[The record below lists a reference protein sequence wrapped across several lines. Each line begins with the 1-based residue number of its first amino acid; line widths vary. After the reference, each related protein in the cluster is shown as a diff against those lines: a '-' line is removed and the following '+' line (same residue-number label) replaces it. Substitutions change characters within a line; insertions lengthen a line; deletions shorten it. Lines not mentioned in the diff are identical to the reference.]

1 MSEAGHAPGT
11 AGPGGQPADRVAP
24 PLGAIPGRPRLAGV
38 WRLALLAAG
47 LAAAGL
53 LLREIGLSPGTGE
66 MDALLRGHGA
76 WAPLLFVLAAAA
88 ATAVGLPRQVVAFL
102 GGYGFGVLAGMA
114 LAMAGQMLGAAAS
127 FGWARAIARP
137 WAERRL
143 AGRFGPKLRPLVA
156 ILRQNPFGAALA
168 LRLMPVGNNLALN
181 LLAGMSGIA
190 ALPFLAATALGYVPQ
205 TLIFALLGKGVR
217 VDGAWQIGI
226 AAAMFA
232 GSVALGVW
240 LWRRHR
246 AARALDADQD
256 G

>member
-1 MSEAGHAPGT
+1 MSDGSAEAGAAPRR
-11 AGPGGQPADRVAP
+11 PARAP
-24 PLGAIPGRPRLAGV
+24 RPRLAGL

-53 LLREIGLSPGTGE
+53 LLREIGLSPGTEE
-66 MDALLRGHGA
+66 MDALLRGQGSL
-76 WAPLLFVLAAAA
+76 APLLFVLAAAA

-102 GGYGFGVLAGMA
+102 GGYGFGVAAGMA
-114 LAMAGQMLGAAAS
+114 LAMAGQLLGAAAS
-127 FGWARAIARP
+127 YGWARAIARP

-156 ILRQNPFGAALA
+156 TLRENPFGAALA

-190 ALPFLAATALGYVPQ
+190 ALPFLAATALGYLPQ
-205 TLIFALLGKGVR
+205 TLVFALLGKGVR
-217 VDGAWQIGI
+217 VDGAWQIAI

-232 GSVALGVW
+232 GSIALGVW

-246 AARALDADQD
+246 AARALDPGED